1 MNHTHHHHH
10 HHHHHKHSHR
20 HILFAIALIFGFA
33 CIEAI
38 SGWWAKSLTLLGDA
52 GHMLSDGIALSIAA
66 FAGWLA
72 LKPPSSKHSY
82 GLGRVEVVAASLS
95 SLLMLVISVVVII
108 EAVHRLH
115 NPSQVQG
122 GIVII
127 VASAGLLI
135 NAIVAWQLAQGERT
149 LNIRAALLHVMGD
162 ILGSVAALI
171 SGAII
176 YFTHWMLI
184 DPILSILIGILIL
197 ISSLSLIKE
206 SLWVLMEAVPGHIE
220 LNIVAE
226 RMQQLP
232 EVKAIHDLHI
242 WTLSSGKIALSA
254 HIFIYELSSWQKI
267 LLDLRDTLKQEFDIE
282 HVTLQ
287 PEPEIIDCQP
297 CKEPNGTSYSSS
309 DKYSRDDF

>member
-1 MNHTHHHHH
+1 MNHSHAHHHHD
-10 HHHHHKHSHR
+10 KHSHQ
-20 HILFAIALIFGFA
+20 HILVAVALIFGFA
-33 CIEAI
+33 LVEAI
-38 SGWWAKSLTLLGDA
+38 SGWWAESLTLLGDA

-72 LKPPSSKHSY
+72 LKPPSQKHSY
-82 GLGRVEVVAASLS
+82 GLGRAEVVAASLS

-115 NPSQVQG
+115 SPRNVRG

-127 VASAGLLI
+127 IAAVGLI
-135 NAIVAWQLAQGERT
+135 VNAIAAWQLAHGERT

-184 DPILSILIGILIL
+184 DPILSILIGVLIL
-197 ISSLSLIKE
+197 ISSLTLIKE
-206 SLWVLMEAVPGHIE
+206 SLWVLMEAVPGHID
-220 LNIVAE
+220 LKTVAD
-226 RMQQLP
+226 RMHQLP
-232 EVKAIHDLHI
+232 GVKEIHDLHI

-254 HIFIYELSSWQKI
+254 HIYIYELSSWQKI
-267 LLDLRDTLKQEFDIE
+267 LLELRDSLKHEFDID

-297 CKEPNGTSYSSS
+297 CKEPNSG
-309 DKYSRDDF
+309 R